1 MSFRPDI
8 YNAIKAEEL
17 PPLLRLSSYD
27 RESQDDI
34 IVYTWDKQSVTKKE
48 KIEMRK
54 NNDFSYRQ
62 KALFKKVGSYNAG
75 YGKINY
81 IYKAINA
88 WGDGKWANE
97 FYATPEKSVIDNGFI
112 KVDELKTTDAQIMAY
127 FGVTALGAPSA
138 EQVTNIVDERIA
150 NELAAEDKMNE
161 PLTFAQENANTLIE
175 LGAKKVSKGQLLIDG
190 QHWYLDLDK
199 WTILGKTD
207 GRELYLYPEGKKQ
220 DGPEVYVGSTASR
233 NGDNIISEFS
243 ISDQIKEF
251 GQDQFNIYDKQIGDI
266 ITIENGKFRL
276 LDVQETEFEYTKLL
290 KLFSQSGLT
299 SYATLTYNDN
309 TNGLD
314 IKIISPEELELYALE
329 DNDWKEE
336 DNNDTCNP
344 F

>member
-1 MSFRPDI
+1 MAAEYRVDYYTGETFYNENMSFRPDI

-97 FYATPEKSVIDNGFI
+97 FYATPEESVIDNGFI
-112 KVDELKTTDAQIMAY
+112 KVNELKVTDAQIMAN
-127 FGVTALGAPSA
+127 FDPSYIQA
-138 EQVTNIVDERIA
+138 SPTEQVADAVDERLANEIVDEENISIETINNISQPEDIVSLDEA
-150 NELAAEDKMNE
+150 IDEYNE
-161 PLTFAQENANTLIE
+161 T
-175 LGAKKVSKGQLLIDG
+175 
-190 QHWYLDLDK
+190 
-199 WTILGKTD
+199 
-207 GRELYLYPEGKKQ
+207 
-220 DGPEVYVGSTASR
+220 
-233 NGDNIISEFS
+233 
-243 ISDQIKEF
+243 
-251 GQDQFNIYDKQIGDI
+251 
-266 ITIENGKFRL
+266 
-276 LDVQETEFEYTKLL
+276 
-290 KLFSQSGLT
+290 
-299 SYATLTYNDN
+299 
-309 TNGLD
+309 
-314 IKIISPEELELYALE
+314 
-329 DNDWKEE
+329 DWKEE